1 VQPISL
7 FFFFL
12 AQQLWVR
19 VWPPKC
25 VVVSGVGVKYTDQTG
40 QVACELW
47 FPCR

>member
-1 VQPISL
+1 
-7 FFFFL
+7 
-12 AQQLWVR
+12 
-19 VWPPKC
+19 